1 MSRFKQWVLESAA
14 PLPSSWGTGAMGR
27 ACTGRAAPNRIRRG
41 SHLRP
46 CSLRQVYT
54 SWSMDGFGDST
65 REPGIHSLWR
75 QSPCDRMVMLTCN
88 PPHTLNP
95 QPSTLNPQPST
106 LNPQPSTLNP
116 KPYTLKP
123 LPLRSVHAPKAQH
136 GKSIRSYPPG
146 LISHLYFKTQPRTQ
160 GTVDLLCSVT

>member
-1 MSRFKQWVLESAA
+1 LSRFKQWVLESAA
-14 PLPSSWGTGAMGR
+14 PLPSSWGTGAMGK
-27 ACTGRAAPNRIRRG
+27 ACTGRAAPIRIRRG

-88 PPHTLNP
+88 PLGGSRLPRFGGSHCPKMNDAWGQRQYSSPEGAVEPRHVATSTQARTSRQWGHEFPH
-95 QPSTLNPQPST
+95 
-106 LNPQPSTLNP
+106 
-116 KPYTLKP
+116 
-123 LPLRSVHAPKAQH
+123 
-136 GKSIRSYPPG
+136 IRVSEFPDWCDRG
-146 LISHLYFKTQPRTQ
+146 RTSALAL
-160 GTVDLLCSVT
+160 V